1 MGRVPGVRRLS
12 HDTDVITS
20 IEGQG
25 ESIEAWAKAYG
36 HTVVATTDDTGVS
49 GSITPQDRYELC
61 PVAHHHPAITSAWT
75 RGGHQGQATQKGR
88 PRTREHP
95 SNRVVARPRIRL
107 GLLRS

>member
-61 PVAHHHPAITSAWT
+61 PVAHPHPATSAWT